1 MNKKEDIVLTILAS
15 LNAGNSGYIQ
25 ERVRYAIAQYNELV
39 EKGIIKEEAEQPVNN
54 SSVDVSKLFRP
65 PVGPL

>member
-1 MNKKEDIVLTILAS
+1 MKKEDIILTLLTS
-15 LNAGNSGYIQ
+15 LNAGNSGYVQ

-39 EKGIIKEEAEQPVNN
+39 EKGIINEDADYPTNN
-54 SSVDVSKLFRP
+54 SSADVSKLSRP

>member
-1 MNKKEDIVLTILAS
+1 MNNKEDIILTLLTS
-15 LNAGNSGYIQ
+15 LNAGNSGYVQ
-25 ERVRYAIAQYNELV
+25 ERVHYAIAQYNELV
-39 EKGIIKEEAEQPVNN
+39 EKGIIKEEADPHSNA

>member
-1 MNKKEDIVLTILAS
+1 MNKKADIILTLLTS
-15 LNAGNSGYIQ
+15 LNAGNSGYVQ
-25 ERVRYAIAQYNELV
+25 ERVRYAIAQYSELV
-39 EKGIIKEEAEQPVNN
+39 EKGIIKEEADPHSDT